1 MQVAHKTQQMR
12 IKRTDAILEV
22 YTDRIIEKKSNIDE
36 ALLWVTKYAI
46 SEFSVCNH
54 IITTYIAF
62 THIETW
68 AFISYK

>member
-46 SEFSVCNH
+46 SKFSVCNH
-54 IITTYIAF
+54 IITTHIVF

>member
-22 YTDRIIEKKSNIDE
+22 YTDHIIEKKSNIDE
-36 ALLWVTKYAI
+36 ALLWVTKHAI

-54 IITTYIAF
+54 IITTHIVF